1 MWKIREIE
9 IENPIV
15 IAPMAG
21 VSNAAFRT
29 IAKEFGAGLI
39 YTEMVSDKAICF
51 SDKKTLDMTHV
62 AEDEHPL
69 TMQLF
74 GHDMDS
80 MLKAAKYLDQHTPC
94 DIIDIN
100 MGCPVKKIVKNGA
113 GSALLQE
120 PDYAVQ
126 LVEVIVQAV
135 QKPVTVKMRIGW
147 NDKNIN
153 CVELARRLEKV
164 KVSAIALHGRTR
176 EEMYLGKADWQ
187 WVKKVKEAVSIPVI
201 GNGDIKNA
209 DEALMRLKET
219 GCDAIMIGRGVLGDP
234 WLIRTLKNKL
244 DNTES
249 EELSIDQKLNLIL
262 EHAHRL
268 INIKTERVA
277 MKEMRGHACWYI
289 QGMPFNN
296 RMKDCLAKICT
307 YSQLKTLLAQYREF
321 IQLTSDE
328 QAAQAPHFFQECLN
342 SLTKPE

>member
-51 SDKKTLDMTHV
+51 SDKKTLDMTRV

-74 GHDMDS
+74 GHDMDT

-113 GSALLQE
+113 GSALLQD
-120 PDYAVQ
+120 PNYAVQ
-126 LVEVIVQAV
+126 LVEAIVKAV
-135 QKPVTVKMRIGW
+135 EKPVTVKMRIGW
-147 NDKNIN
+147 AEKTNH
-153 CVELARRLEKV
+153 CVELAQQLEKAG
-164 KVSAIALHGRTR
+164 VSAIAVHGRTR

-187 WVKKVKEAVSIPVI
+187 WVKKIKAAVSIPVI
-201 GNGDIKNA
+201 GNGDIKTA
-209 DEALMRLKET
+209 EEAILRLEET

-244 DNTES
+244 DQKES

-262 EHAHRL
+262 EHARRL
-268 INIKTERVA
+268 MEIKTERVA
-277 MKEMRGHACWYI
+277 LKEMRGHACWYI

-307 YSQLKTLLAQYREF
+307 YSQLEVMLRQYREF
-321 IQLTSDE
+321 INLTSDE
-328 QAAQAPHFFQECLN
+328 QAAQASQFFQECLN
-342 SLTKPE
+342 QMTKPE